1 MTKDWRHYVSLS
13 DLYYHNAEEADVKG
27 EFSKA
32 TELLWGAIA
41 TGVKAVAAAHG
52 KVLTAHRQGEDSLER
67 FVLALARVLDD
78 EVMVNDFADAQAM
91 HRNFYEGDMPTAYR
105 RKYFALTRR
114 LLASLYKG
122 LPVPSSVELEVEDP
136 SPPAPSET

>member
-13 DLYYHNAEEADVKG
+13 DLYYRNAEEAAGKG

-52 KVLTAHRQGEDSLER
+52 RALTAHRQSEDSLER
-67 FVLALARVLDD
+67 FVLALSGALED
-78 EVMVNDFADAQAM
+78 EVMLNDFADAQAM
-91 HRNFYEGDMPTAYR
+91 HRNFYEGDMPTAYQ

-114 LLASLYKG
+114 LLAAVYRG
-122 LPVPSSVELEVEDP
+122 LPLPPSVEGEDP
-136 SPPAPSET
+136 DSSTRGVSHI